1 MNPLLQKMVGSGIRF
16 ALAAGVGW
24 LVTRGIVKAGAI
36 SPDQIEVLTGALV
49 TIVVGAWAFFKN
61 KTEIQMQQTA
71 LAATKPG
78 ATLEDVKEAVKAG
91 VSAPAST
98 PVDMPPV
105 LDVPPTQAAE
115 DAKRRIVAAPFS
127 REIH

>member
-1 MNPLLQKMVGSGIRF
+1 MTA

-91 VSAPAST
+91 VSASAST
-98 PVDMPPV
+98 PMDVAPQ
-105 LDVPPTQAAE
+105 LDVPPTQEAA